1 MKTNLFEHYKS
12 RLVSKP
18 ILLIK
23 KKVIFV
29 FISKFYFLFFY
40 LSLFCG
46 ASVCEFIKNYIHS
59 NCYRNIDF
67 NTFASCYCCFV
78 NAIFLVFCCGVAAL
92 FYFGSKSYDIPL
104 RVTSY
109 HMTIIYLI
117 DFFFYSIVLFLGQER
132 FVLHT
137 NLFSVELVWVGRLI
151 ELILM
156 IAMLLFFYRQ
166 NFLFIKNIYTT
177 YFRIEY
183 IIIFTYICLVV
194 LYFFIKSTTI
204 DFLHELINLIYI
216 WWLFKV
222 KK

>member
-156 IAMLLFFYRQ
+156 IAMLYFFYRQ
-166 NFLFIKNIYTT
+166 NLLFIK
-177 YFRIEY
+177 
-183 IIIFTYICLVV
+183 
-194 LYFFIKSTTI
+194 K
-204 DFLHELINLIYI
+204 IYI
-216 WWLFKV
+216 RHIFVSNTLLYLHIFV
-222 KK
+222 LLSCIFL